1 MSKLGTTTRPKL
13 HKLCYYTQ
21 AWYLVWNEVPL
32 FKEDFEA
39 SDYGVTYPE
48 LSKMFENLLFIS
60 KNDIRIGNIDHLT
73 KAQKK
78 DIDIVLDF
86 YGNKDGHWLHELVC
100 QERPWR
106 EAMYLA
112 NASVNGTGRPVIS
125 KELMRDY
132 YADLV

>member
-1 MSKLGTTTRPKL
+1 MGTTTRPKL
-13 HKLCYYTQ
+13 HKLCYYAQ
-21 AWYLVWNEVPL
+21 AWYLVWNDVPL

-39 SDYGVTYPE
+39 SDYGVTCPE
-48 LSKMFENLLFIS
+48 LSEKFKDLLFIS

-78 DIDIVLDF
+78 DIDIVLDC

-106 EAMYLA
+106 ETRCLVGS
-112 NASVNGTGRPVIS
+112 SVNGNCHPTIS

-132 YADLV
+132 YTGLV